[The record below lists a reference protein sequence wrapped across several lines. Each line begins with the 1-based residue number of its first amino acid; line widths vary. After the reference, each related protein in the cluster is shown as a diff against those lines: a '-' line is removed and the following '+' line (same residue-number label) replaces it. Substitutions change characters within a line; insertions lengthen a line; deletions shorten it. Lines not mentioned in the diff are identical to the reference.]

1 MMAQYQY
8 DMLVIGSGP
17 AGQKAAIQAAKLRKR
32 VAIIEKEQIGGVSAH
47 TGTLPSKTLK
57 DAIYH
62 LHGFKLRAFTNV
74 SVSLKKSFTMS
85 DLMARKDHVIKN
97 ELAIVTNQLERND
110 VEIVH
115 GTASFV
121 DPHTLKVKTTQGHDE
136 QLSAEFIVIATGSR
150 PRREPGIP
158 FNSATIRDSDS
169 ILVTE
174 TMPKTMAVLGGGV
187 IGCEYAT
194 MFAAFGVKV
203 TLIDRRQELL
213 RFVDQEVIQA
223 LIYQMRTNGVNVKL
237 NEEIGEIKLDD
248 RGRVVTGLKSN
259 KTVVS
264 DVLLFSM
271 GRVSNTDELNLGAV
285 GIVTDKTGLIKVN
298 EYYQTDIPHIYAAGD
313 VIGFPGL
320 ASTSMEQGRLAT
332 CHAFKV
338 TQSTLPKV
346 MPYGIYTIPEISTVG
361 KSEEELTKAN
371 VPYEV
376 GRAFYKE
383 IARGQIFGDLEG
395 LLKLIFHRDTLEL
408 LGVHIIGEGATE
420 LIHIG
425 QAVLTYGGKV
435 DFFVHNVFN
444 YPTLAECYRTAALDG
459 INRLGKT

>member
-1 MMAQYQY
+1 MAHY

-17 AGQKAAIQAAKLRKR
+17 AGQKAAIQAAKLRKK
-32 VAIIEKEQIGGVSAH
+32 VAIIERNQVGGASVN

-57 DAIYH
+57 DAIYY

-74 SVSLKKSFTMS
+74 SMSLKKSFTLR
-85 DLMARKDHVIKN
+85 DLMARKEHVIKN
-97 ELAIVTNQLERND
+97 ELAIITNQLERND

-115 GTASFV
+115 GTASFH
-121 DPHTLKVKTTQGHDE
+121 DPHTLRIAKQHGHE
-136 QLSAEFIVIATGSR
+136 ELLSADFIVIATGSR

-158 FNSATIRDSDS
+158 FDNATICDSDT
-169 ILVTE
+169 ILATE

-203 TLIDRRQELL
+203 TLIDRRNELL
-213 RFVDQEVIQA
+213 RFVDQEVVQA

-237 NEEIGEIKLDD
+237 NEEIGEIKHDE

-259 KTVVS
+259 KTVVT
-264 DVLLFSM
+264 DMLLFSM
-271 GRVSNTDELNLGAV
+271 GRLSNTEELNLDRV
-285 GIVTDKTGLIKVN
+285 GIETDKTGLIKVN
-298 EYYQTDIPHIYAAGD
+298 EFYQTAVPHIYAAGD
-313 VIGFPGL
+313 VIGFPAL
-320 ASTSMEQGRLAT
+320 ASTSMEQGRLAA
-332 CHAFKV
+332 CHAFRV
-338 TQSTLPKV
+338 TQSTLPTI

-361 KSEEELTKAN
+361 KSEEELSKEA

-383 IARGQIFGDLEG
+383 IARGQIFGDLDG
-395 LLKLIFHRDTLEL
+395 LLKLIFHRDTLQL

-459 INRLGKT
+459 INRLGKI

>member
-1 MMAQYQY
+1 MAQYQY

-32 VAIIEKEQIGGVSAH
+32 VVIIEKEQVGGVSAH
-47 TGTLPSKTLK
+47 TGTLPSKTLT

-110 VEIVH
+110 VEIIH
-115 GTASFV
+115 GIASFV
-121 DPHTLKVKTTQGHDE
+121 DPHTIRVTTPHGHEE
-136 QLSAEFIVIATGSR
+136 QLSADFIVIATGSR

-248 RGRVVTGLKSN
+248 RGRVVTSLKSN

-271 GRVSNTDELNLGAV
+271 GRVSNSDELNLGAI

-298 EYYQTDIPHIYAAGD
+298 EFYQTDIPHIYAAGD

-320 ASTSMEQGRLAT
+320 ASTSMEQGRLAA
-332 CHAFKV
+332 CHAFNV
-338 TQSTLPKV
+338 AQSTLPKV

-383 IARGQIFGDLEG
+383 IARGQIFGDLDG
-395 LLKLIFHRDTLEL
+395 LLKVIFHRDTLEL

-459 INRLGKT
+459 INRLGKN

>member
-1 MMAQYQY
+1 VAHY
-8 DMLVIGSGP
+8 DLLVLGSGP
-17 AGQKAAIQAAKLRKR
+17 AGQKAAIQAAKLRKK
-32 VAIIEKEQIGGVSAH
+32 VAVVEKEQVGGASVN

-57 DAIYH
+57 DAIYY
-62 LHGFKLRAFTNV
+62 LHGFKLRSFTNM
-74 SVSLKKSFTMS
+74 SMSLKKSFTIR

-97 ELAIVTNQLERND
+97 ELAIITNQLERND

-121 DPHTLKVKTTQGHDE
+121 DPHTVRIATQHGHEE
-136 QLSAEFIVIATGSR
+136 QLSADFIVIATGSR
-150 PRREPGIP
+150 PRREPDIP
-158 FNSATIRDSDS
+158 FNSKNICDSDS
-169 ILVTE
+169 ILAAD

-203 TLIDRRQELL
+203 TLIDRRNELL

-237 NEEIGEIKLDD
+237 NEEIGDIKLDD
-248 RGRVVTGLKSN
+248 RGRVITCLKSS
-259 KTVVS
+259 KTVVT
-264 DVLLFSM
+264 DMLLFSM
-271 GRVSNTDELNLGAV
+271 GRSSNTDALNLPAV
-285 GIVTDKTGLIKVN
+285 GIATDKTGLITVN
-298 EYYQTDIPHIYAAGD
+298 EHYQTAVPHIYAAGD

-320 ASTSMEQGRLAT
+320 ASTSMEQGRLAA
-332 CHAFKV
+332 CHAFNV
-338 TQSTLPKV
+338 ELSTLPKM

-361 KSEEELTKAN
+361 KSEEELSKEN

-383 IARGQIFGDLEG
+383 IARGQIFGDLDG
-395 LLKLIFHRDTLEL
+395 LLKLIFHRDTLQL
-408 LGVHIIGEGATE
+408 LGVHIMGEGATE

-459 INRLGKT
+459 INRLGKN